1 MKPCATFE
9 KQTTVV
15 TTKIAELDTCS
26 YKVTQKNGPHKE
38 VETPWVVI
46 IQDFESQTLE
56 KLCTYIDDTQ

>member
-1 MKPCATFE
+1 LNNILTEVFSVVRDNKAKPLIYMKPCATFE

-38 VETPWVVI
+38 VETP
-46 IQDFESQTLE
+46 
-56 KLCTYIDDTQ
+56 